1 MPLLLAEPRHSMCGI
16 YACIDP
22 LNGVSV
28 EETLWLVWVFLV
40 GHGGSEVHSR
50 NAEAET
56 LEILERYKSVGA
68 TMAATQ
74 YSCFTGRKA
83 TKSETCVC
91 VWNLI
96 LPILPTRCSTRIHR
110 RDPFTTRLV
119 PTGPSVGIGSGR
131 RTPPSSGSDPSER
144 PGARSRTGRV
154 EGRS

>member
-1 MPLLLAEPRHSMCGI
+1 MCGI

-91 VWNLI
+91 VCGTLSC
-96 LPILPTRCSTRIHR
+96 LFFQPDAPHEFTDATRSQP
-110 RDPFTTRLV
+110 DWSRLV
-119 PTGPSVGIGSGR
+119 PP
-131 RTPPSSGSDPSER
+131 
-144 PGARSRTGRV
+144 
-154 EGRS
+154 